1 MLKYF
6 NPFFKLSTN
15 LFKKGKYFLGYNLML
30 SLLAFLKSFFK
41 LSLKKI
47 EVNLYRYPLT
57 YYLNSLNNDNAEVI
71 RILTGKEKNIK
82 QPQQLFKNFKFNR
95 YNRYNRYNRT
105 LFLKK
110 NIVKK
115 EENTVKLIPVLTDK
129 AANMLLS
136 KYKNKMKVSNSFF
149 LFFIFTYLRSLKK
162 KK

>member
-1 MLKYF
+1 
-6 NPFFKLSTN
+6 
-15 LFKKGKYFLGYNLML
+15 
-30 SLLAFLKSFFK
+30 
-41 LSLKKI
+41 
-47 EVNLYRYPLT
+47 
-57 YYLNSLNNDNAEVI
+57 
-71 RILTGKEKNIK
+71 
-82 QPQQLFKNFKFNR
+82 LFKNFKFNR

-162 KK
+162 KNEKKKRKNRIV